1 MVKFKISEFLIFFV
15 KSLYFINT
23 TASEETEQA
32 DFFFNGLQ
40 QSNILLWDPQIAS
53 SQIQKKKKKYY
64 DLSYY
69 WWLCTFKHIQFK
81 SPKNKL
87 EYEEKNLFLPAEWS
101 PFHSIKYFVSMTF

>member
-32 DFFFNGLQ
+32 DFFLNGLQ

-53 SQIQKKKKKYY
+53 SQIPKKKKNTMTYLIINGFAHLNTFS
-64 DLSYY
+64 LS
-69 WWLCTFKHIQFK
+69 
-81 SPKNKL
+81 
-87 EYEEKNLFLPAEWS
+87 LPRTNWNMKRKIFFSWQSEA
-101 PFHSIKYFVSMTF
+101 H